1 METWSNM
8 GILGWGLFL
17 IHKVNLNVI
26 NEVNYNLFDFYF
38 HRNHKFSRLWY
49 ADRDCG
55 YTYLLKIATYELP
68 IYPKGYKLIIKN
80 YKLILIVFIHMCLAR
95 VRLSWSS
102 NRVITRK
109 GFCSPTRYSW

>member
-49 ADRDCG
+49 LDRDCG
-55 YTYLLKIATYELP
+55 YTYLLKTATYELP
-68 IYPKGYKLIIKN
+68 ICPKGY
-80 YKLILIVFIHMCLAR
+80 IHKELQTY
-95 VRLSWSS
+95 S
-102 NRVITRK
+102 NRI
-109 GFCSPTRYSW
+109 YSYVSCPSQALMEL